1 MECLKKIIFITTLK
15 EIDIYSILND
25 EDFDDSP
32 LQGDKISNIS
42 GKNKNISK
50 LNVRYRGF
58 VISEDLINKFPNL
71 NDLTI
76 WAYNFDNY
84 EYGKINL

>member
-1 MECLKKIIFITTLK
+1 MECLKKIISITTLK

-84 EYGKINL
+84 E